1 MYNEHFGLAQPPFK
15 ITPNTAFFFPG
26 GNRGP
31 ILDALVYAITQGE
44 GIVKVTGEVGSGKTM
59 LCRMLE
65 SSLPD
70 TVETIYLA
78 NPSVEPGEI
87 LHAIAFELHLTIAPQ
102 ASRLQVMQQLQEHL
116 VQRHAEGK
124 QVVIFVEEAQATPIP
139 TLEEIRLLSNL
150 ETQHHKL
157 LQIVLFGQ
165 PELDEILADPNIRQL
180 KERIT
185 HSFRLD
191 PLNTTDIRAYLNFRM
206 RQAGYKGP
214 DVFSVGAVREIARAS
229 LGLTRRINIIA
240 DKALLAAYTEH
251 THDISPRH
259 VLAAAKDAE
268 FIDFVPR
275 TLWGIGLGALGLLA
289 LGIGIGMALSAGQKP
304 EPPTQQSA
312 PPVAAQPAPVVPA
325 TPLAAPVA
333 TASAKDIAS
342 ARLTATEQWLANA
355 KPGTIG
361 IHIELLGALDSKR
374 LENYLADLGKL
385 VDIEQVFVYRTKVS
399 GKPAYSVIY
408 GSYPDRASANAALE
422 KLPAKLRA
430 QRPYLRTVQGMRAET
445 GATR

>member
-1 MYNEHFGLAQPPFK
+1 VYNEHFGLAQSPFK
-15 ITPNTAFFFPG
+15 ITPNAAFFFPG

-44 GIVKVTGEVGSGKTM
+44 GIIKVTGEVGSGKTM

-65 SSLPD
+65 TSLPD
-70 TVETIYLA
+70 TIETVYLA
-78 NPSVEPGEI
+78 NPSVAPGEI
-87 LHAIAFELHLTIAPQ
+87 LHAIAFDLHLDIPPQ
-102 ASRLQVMQQLQEHL
+102 AGRLQVLQQLQDYL
-116 VQRHAEGK
+116 VKRHAESK
-124 QVVIFVEEAQATPIP
+124 QVVIFVEEAQATPIA

-165 PELDEILADPNIRQL
+165 PELDEILADPDIRQI

-240 DKALLAAYTEH
+240 DKALLAAYTEQ
-251 THDISPRH
+251 THDISARH

-275 TLWGIGLGALGLLA
+275 KPWGMGLGALGLLA
-289 LGIGIGMALSAGQKP
+289 LGIGIGMAFSAWFKQPPSIPLAPAAPQVAPLAPAPLPAPIASIPKNIAEARLGATQQWLNSSKP
-304 EPPTQQSA
+304 ET
-312 PPVAAQPAPVVPA
+312 
-325 TPLAAPVA
+325 L
-333 TASAKDIAS
+333 
-342 ARLTATEQWLANA
+342 
-355 KPGTIG
+355 G
-361 IHIELLGALDSKR
+361 IHIELLGAADPKR
-374 LENYLADLGKL
+374 LENYLLNLGKL
-385 VDIEQVFVYRTKVS
+385 VDIDQVFVYRTRAG

-408 GSYPDRASANAALE
+408 GSYPDRESANAALD
-422 KLPAKLRA
+422 KLPARLRA
-430 QRPYLRTVQGMRAET
+430 QRPYLRTVQSIRAEI
-445 GATR
+445 GAAQ

>member
-1 MYNEHFGLAQPPFK
+1 MYKEHFGLSQPPFK

-65 SSLPD
+65 AHLPD
-70 TVETIYLA
+70 TVETVYLA
-78 NPSVEPGEI
+78 NPSVAPGEI
-87 LHAIAFELHLTIAPQ
+87 LHAIAFDLHLELPREV
-102 ASRLQVMQQLQEHL
+102 SRLQVMQLLQEYL
-116 VQRHAEGK
+116 VQRHAAGK
-124 QVVIFVEEAQATPIP
+124 QVVIFVEEAQAMPVA

-165 PELDEILADPNIRQL
+165 PELDETLAEPNIRQI

-185 HSFRLD
+185 HSFRLE
-191 PLNTTDIRAYLNFRM
+191 PLNSSDIRAYLDFRM

-240 DKALLAAYTEH
+240 DKALLAAYTEQ
-251 THDISPRH
+251 THEIGTRH
-259 VLAAAKDAE
+259 VLAAAQDAE
-268 FIDFVPR
+268 FIDIVPR
-275 TLWGIGLGALGLLA
+275 RLWGIGLGALGVLV
-289 LGIGIGMALSAGQKP
+289 LGIGIGLVIANWRHA
-304 EPPTQQSA
+304 PTESA
-312 PPVAAQPAPVVPA
+312 PAPAKQVAKAMPAIPVTDVAKAS
-325 TPLAAPVA
+325 TPQDMVQV
-333 TASAKDIAS
+333 
-342 ARLTATEQWLANA
+342 RLTATEQWLASA
-355 KPGTIG
+355 QPESVG
-361 IHIELLGALDSKR
+361 IHIQLLGAGDSKR
-374 LENYLADLGKL
+374 LENYLQELGKV
-385 VDIEQVFVYRTKVS
+385 VDIQQVFVYRTKAG

-408 GSYPDRASANAALE
+408 GSYAGRAQANAALE

-430 QRPYLRTVQGMRAET
+430 QRPYLRTVQGMRAEI
-445 GATR
+445 GAARK

>member
-1 MYNEHFGLAQPPFK
+1 MYFEHFGLTQPPFK

-65 SSLPD
+65 ASLPD

-87 LHAIAFELHLTIAPQ
+87 LHAIAFDMHLDVPKDAN
-102 ASRLQVMQQLQEHL
+102 RLQVMQALQAYLLE
-116 VQRHAEGK
+116 RHAAGI
-124 QVVIFVEEAQATPIP
+124 QVIIFVEEAQATPIA

-157 LQIVLFGQ
+157 MQIVLFGQ
-165 PELDEILADPNIRQL
+165 PELDEILADPAIRQL

-191 PLNTTDIRAYLNFRM
+191 PLNTTDIRAYLDFRM

-229 LGLTRRINIIA
+229 IGLTRRVNIIA
-240 DKALLAAYTEH
+240 DKALLAAYTEQKH
-251 THDISPRH
+251 EISARH
-259 VLAAAKDAE
+259 VFAAAQDSE
-268 FIDFVPR
+268 FTDIVPR
-275 TLWGIGLGALGLLA
+275 NLWGLGLAGIGLLVLGV
-289 LGIGIGMALSAGQKP
+289 GIGIALQPYFKATTASTSIAVA
-304 EPPTQQSA
+304 A
-312 PPVAAQPAPVVPA
+312 PPA
-325 TPLAAPVA
+325 PLAVVAP
-333 TASAKDIAS
+333 ASPSPALAPQVKDLVDT
-342 ARLTATEQWLANA
+342 RLAATEQWLAST
-355 KPGTIG
+355 PPETVG
-361 IHIELLGALDSKR
+361 IHVQLLGAGDRKR
-374 LENYLADLGKL
+374 LEVYLAELSKS
-385 VDIEQVFVYRTKVS
+385 VDIAQVFVYRTKAG

-408 GSYPDRASANAALE
+408 GSYPSRAVANAALA
-422 KLPAKLRA
+422 KLPAKLQA
-430 QRPYLRTVQGMRAET
+430 QRPYLRTVQGMRSEISA
-445 GATR
+445 AP